1 VRDIAAHAALD
12 GQRPN
17 GTATEPPD
25 DELRRYLLRRRL
37 ARIGLYVVAW
47 VTMAVIVIPLTFSV
61 LGGFRSSQQ
70 LSADPVGLPDPWVW
84 ENYTSL
90 LQSGDFWRQ
99 VWNSTLIALLTTLV
113 VLPAA
118 SLAAFVLARY
128 DFRGRELVYGL
139 FTLGLLFPIAV
150 AILPLFIV
158 LRQVGLL
165 SNPLGVALPQA
176 AFALP
181 ISIVIMRPFF
191 RAIPQSLQD
200 AARIDGCGPLRFYW
214 YVMMPLSRPVLS
226 TIAVITIVG
235 SWNAFLLPLLVLIDP
250 GQHTLPIG
258 VNNISAQYSTDY
270 ARVLAYTT
278 LSMIPALI
286 FYAIAERQIIGGLTN
301 GAVKE

>member
-1 VRDIAAHAALD
+1 MRSSA
-12 GQRPN
+12 
-17 GTATEPPD
+17 D
-25 DELRRYLLRRRL
+25 DREMRSYRARRRML
-37 ARIGLYVVAW
+37 RIGLYVVAFL
-47 VTMAVIVIPLTFSV
+47 TMAIIVIPLAFSV
-61 LGGFRSSQQ
+61 LGGFRTSQQ

-84 ENYTSL
+84 ENYSML
-90 LQSGDFWRQ
+90 LRSGSFWRQ
-99 VWNSTLIALLTTLV
+99 VWNSTLIAIITTIV

-128 DFRGRELVYGL
+128 EFPGREVIYGL

-176 AFALP
+176 AFGLP
-181 ISIVIMRPFF
+181 LSIIIMRPFF
-191 RAIPQSLQD
+191 RGVPWSLQD
-200 AARIDGCGPLRFYW
+200 AALIDGCGPFRFYW
-214 YVMMPLSRPVLS
+214 YVMLPLSRPVLS

-235 SWNAFLLPLLVLIDP
+235 SWNAFLLPLLVLIDSD
-250 GQHTLPIG
+250 QHTLPIG
-258 VNNISAQYSTDY
+258 VNNISSQFATDY
-270 ARVLAYTT
+270 SVVLAYTT

-286 FYAIAERQIIGGLTN
+286 FYALAERQIVGGLTS

>member
-1 VRDIAAHAALD
+1 MPDHDRELVR
-12 GQRPN
+12 
-17 GTATEPPD
+17 
-25 DELRRYLLRRRL
+25 YRRRRRMVR
-37 ARIGLYVVAW
+37 AGLYLVAF
-47 VTMAVIVIPLTFSV
+47 VTMAVIVIPLVFSV

-70 LSADPVGLPDPWVW
+70 LSADPVGLPNPWIW
-84 ENYTSL
+84 ENYEML
-90 LQSGDFWRQ
+90 LRSGDFWRQ

-113 VLPAA
+113 VIPAA
-118 SLAAFVLARY
+118 SMAAFVLARY
-128 DFRGRELVYGL
+128 QFRGRELVYGL
-139 FTLGLLFPIAV
+139 FTIGLLFPVAV

-191 RAIPQSLQD
+191 RALPQSLQD

-214 YVMMPLSRPVLS
+214 HVMLPLSRPVLS

-250 GQHTLPIG
+250 NQHTLPIG
-258 VNNISAQYSTDY
+258 VNNVSAQFSTDY
-270 ARVLAYTT
+270 SVVLAYTT
-278 LSMIPALI
+278 LSMIPALL
-286 FYAIAERQIIGGLTN
+286 FYALAERQIIGGLTS

>member
-1 VRDIAAHAALD
+1 MSELTIAAAD
-12 GQRPN
+12 
-17 GTATEPPD
+17 PD
-25 DELRRYLLRRRL
+25 REMRRYRNRRRIS
-37 ARIGLYVVAW
+37 RVGLYLTAFL
-47 VTMAVIVIPLTFSV
+47 TMALIVIPLAFSV
-61 LGGFRSSQQ
+61 LGGFRDSRQ
-70 LSADPVGLPDPWVW
+70 LSADPVGLPNPWVW
-84 ENYTSL
+84 ENYSTL
-90 LQSGDFWRQ
+90 LKSGPFWRQ
-99 VWNSTLIALLTTLV
+99 VWNSTFIALLTTIV

-118 SLAAFVLARY
+118 SLSAFVLARY
-128 DFRGRELVYGL
+128 RFRGRELVYGL
-139 FTLGLLFPIAV
+139 FTLGLLFPVAV

-176 AFALP
+176 AFGLP

-191 RAIPQSLQD
+191 SAIPQSLQD

-214 YVMMPLSRPVLS
+214 HVMLPLSRPVLS

-250 GQHTLPIG
+250 NQHTLPIG
-258 VNNISAQYSTDY
+258 VNNISSQFSTDY
-270 ARVLAYTT
+270 SVVLAYTT

-286 FYAIAERQIIGGLTN
+286 FYALAERQIIGGLTN